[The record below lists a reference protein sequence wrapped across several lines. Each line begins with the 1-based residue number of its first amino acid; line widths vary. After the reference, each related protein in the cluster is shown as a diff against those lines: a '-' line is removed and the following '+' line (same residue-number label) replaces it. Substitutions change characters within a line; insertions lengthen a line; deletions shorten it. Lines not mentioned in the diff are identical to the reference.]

1 MACKSWTETETFAHP
16 PTQPTQP
23 TQPCPSPCLIDHYV
37 VIITG
42 AGGAIGGATAEV
54 LAAAGANV
62 VVSDLNLDTAQA
74 VADKVTRET
83 GKETLAIKTDVT
95 SEADQQALVDAT
107 LKKFGKITALINNVG
122 WGEYTPLWEVSMDYM
137 MKSYLLNTV
146 SAYSLTKLCLPHL
159 RKEENASVTF
169 SGSAVGTTPSP
180 EFISYSN
187 AKAALL
193 HMSKSIAAMSGP
205 QVRANSIVIGSV
217 DNGEATLK
225 AGYDPEMLRRL
236 AESFVMKRRGAPY
249 DIAYAFNFLLSPAA
263 SWITGVQ
270 LDVNGGGSYKSKM
283 PTED

>member
-1 MACKSWTETETFAHP
+1 MQHNPYERL
-16 PTQPTQP
+16 Q
-23 TQPCPSPCLIDHYV
+23 SPFSLKDYV

-54 LAAAGANV
+54 LAAAGAHV
-62 VVSDLNLDTAQA
+62 VVSDLNIETAQA
-74 VADKVTRET
+74 VAEKVTKV
-83 GKETLAIKTDVT
+83 GGIALALKTDVT
-95 SEADQQALVDAT
+95 SEVEQKTLVDAT
-107 LKKFGKITALINNVG
+107 IKKFGKITALVNNVG

-146 SAYSLTKLCLPHL
+146 SAYNLTKLCLPYL
-159 RKEENASVTF
+159 KKETNASVTF

-193 HMSKSIAAMSGP
+193 HMCKSIAAMSGP
-205 QVRANSIVIGSV
+205 EVRSNSVVIGSV

-225 AGYDPEMLRRL
+225 AGYDKEMLRRL

-249 DIAYAFNFLLSPAA
+249 DVAYAFNFLLSPAA

-270 LDVNGGGSYKSKM
+270 LEVDGGGSYKSKM
-283 PTED
+283 PTQD

>member
-1 MACKSWTETETFAHP
+1 MP
-16 PTQPTQP
+16 PNPYQRLE
-23 TQPCPSPCLIDHYV
+23 SPFSLDNYV
-37 VIITG
+37 VVITG

-62 VVSDLNLDTAQA
+62 VISDLNPDTAQA
-74 VADKVTRET
+74 VADKVTKET
-83 GKETLAIKTDVT
+83 GQETLAIKTDVT
-95 SEADQQALVDAT
+95 SEAEQQALVEAT
-107 LKKFGKITALINNVG
+107 LNKFGKITALINNVG
-122 WGEYTPLWEVSMDYM
+122 WGESTPLWEVSMDYM

-159 RKEENASVTF
+159 AKEENASVTF

-193 HMSKSIAAMSGP
+193 HMCQSIAVMSGP

>member
-1 MACKSWTETETFAHP
+1 MKHDP
-16 PTQPTQP
+16 YQRLN
-23 TQPCPSPCLIDHYV
+23 SPFSLENYV

-62 VVSDLNLDTAQA
+62 VISDLNLETAQA
-74 VADKVTRET
+74 VADKVIKVTGRE
-83 GKETLAIKTDVT
+83 AIAVKTDVT
-95 SEADQQALVDAT
+95 NEAEQQALVDAT
-107 LKKFGKITALINNVG
+107 LSKFGKITALINNVG
-122 WGEYTPLWEVSMDYM
+122 WGEYTPLWEVSMEYM
-137 MKSYLLNTV
+137 MKSYMLNTV

-159 RKEENASVTF
+159 KKETNASVTF

-193 HMSKSIAAMSGP
+193 HMCKSIAAMSGP
-205 QVRANSIVIGSV
+205 HVRANSIVIGSV

-283 PTED
+283 PTDD

>member
-1 MACKSWTETETFAHP
+1 MAHDPYQRLKSPF
-16 PTQPTQP
+16 
-23 TQPCPSPCLIDHYV
+23 SLDNYV

-74 VADKVTRET
+74 VAGKVVKET
-83 GKETLAIKTDVT
+83 GQEALAIKTDVT
-95 SEADQQALVDAT
+95 SEAEQQALVDAT
-107 LKKFGKITALINNVG
+107 LQKFGKITALINNVG
-122 WGEYTPLWEVSMDYM
+122 WGEYTPLWEVNMDYM

-146 SAYSLTKLCLPHL
+146 SAYHLTKLCLPHL
-159 RKEENASVTF
+159 KQEENASVTF

-193 HMSKSIAAMSGP
+193 HMSKSIAALSGP
-205 QVRANSIVIGSV
+205 HVRSNSIVIGSV

-236 AESFVMKRRGAPY
+236 AESIVMKRRGTPY

-263 SWITGVQ
+263 SWVTGVQ
-270 LDVNGGGSYKSKM
+270 LEVNGGGSYKSKM

>member
-1 MACKSWTETETFAHP
+1 MSHDPYQRLANPFS
-16 PTQPTQP
+16 
-23 TQPCPSPCLIDHYV
+23 LDGYV
-37 VIITG
+37 VLITG

-54 LAAAGANV
+54 LAAAGAHV
-62 VVSDLNLDTAQA
+62 VISDLDLTTARA

-83 GKETLAIKTDVT
+83 GKETLAVKTDVT
-95 SEADQQALVDAT
+95 SEAEQRALVDAT
-107 LKKFGKITALINNVG
+107 LARFGKITALINNVG
-122 WGEYTPLWEVSMDYM
+122 WGEYTPLWEVGMDYM

-146 SAYSLTKLCLPHL
+146 SAYNLTKLCMPHL
-159 RKEENASVTF
+159 VKEENASVTF
-169 SGSAVGTTPSP
+169 SGSAVGSTPSP

-205 QVRANSIVIGSV
+205 QVRSNSIVIGSV

-225 AGYDPEMLRRL
+225 AGYDPGMLKRL
-236 AESFVMKRRGAPY
+236 ADSFVMKRRGAPY
-249 DIAYAFNFLLSPAA
+249 DIAYAFQFLLSPAA

-283 PTED
+283 PTDD

>member
-1 MACKSWTETETFAHP
+1 MPHDPYQRLESPFA
-16 PTQPTQP
+16 
-23 TQPCPSPCLIDHYV
+23 LDGYV
-37 VIITG
+37 VVITG

-74 VADKVTRET
+74 VADKVTKET

-95 SEADQQALVDAT
+95 SEADQQALLDAT
-107 LKKFGKITALINNVG
+107 LAKFGKITALINNVG

-159 RKEENASVTF
+159 KKEENASVTF

-205 QVRANSIVIGSV
+205 HVRSNSIVIGSV

-249 DIAYAFNFLLSPAA
+249 DIAYAFNFLVSPAA

>member
-1 MACKSWTETETFAHP
+1 MSHDP
-16 PTQPTQP
+16 YQRLR
-23 TQPCPSPCLIDHYV
+23 SPFSLEGYV

-42 AGGAIGGATAEV
+42 AGGAIGSATAEV
-54 LAAAGANV
+54 LAAAGADV
-62 VVSDLNLDTAQA
+62 VISDLNLEAAQA
-74 VADKVTRET
+74 AAAQVAAAT
-83 GKETLAIKTDVT
+83 GRQPLAVKTDVT
-95 SEADQQALVDAT
+95 SEAEQQELVDAT
-107 LKKFGKITALINNVG
+107 LARFGKITALINNVG

-146 SAYSLTKLCLPHL
+146 SAYHLTKLCLPHL
-159 RKEENASVTF
+159 RKEQNASVTF
-169 SGSAVGTTPSP
+169 SGSAVGSTPSP

-205 QVRANSIVIGSV
+205 EVRSNSIVIGSV

-236 AESFVMKRRGAPY
+236 SESFVMKRRGAPY

-263 SWITGVQ
+263 AWITGVQ

-283 PTED
+283 PTQD

>member
-1 MACKSWTETETFAHP
+1 
-16 PTQPTQP
+16 
-23 TQPCPSPCLIDHYV
+23 V
-37 VIITG
+37 
-42 AGGAIGGATAEV
+42 
-54 LAAAGANV
+54 
-62 VVSDLNLDTAQA
+62 
-74 VADKVTRET
+74 
-83 GKETLAIKTDVT
+83 KTDVT
-95 SEADQQALVDAT
+95 SEAEQQALVDAT
-107 LKKFGKITALINNVG
+107 IQKFGKLTALINNVG

-146 SAYSLTKLCLPHL
+146 SAYNLTKLCMPHL
-159 RKEENASVTF
+159 KKQDNASVTF
-169 SGSAVGTTPSP
+169 SGSAVGTSPSP

-193 HMSKSIAAMSGP
+193 HMCKSIAAMSGP
-205 QVRANSIVIGSV
+205 HVRANSIVIGSV

-263 SWITGVQ
+263 SWISGVQ

-283 PTED
+283 PTDD

>member
-1 MACKSWTETETFAHP
+1 MPHDPYQRLKSPFSLDGYA
-16 PTQPTQP
+16 
-23 TQPCPSPCLIDHYV
+23 

-62 VVSDLNLDTAQA
+62 VISDLNLETARA
-74 VADKVTRET
+74 VADKVTKET
-83 GKETLAIKTDVT
+83 GKETLAIRTDVT
-95 SEADQQALVDAT
+95 SESEQQELVDAT
-107 LKKFGKITALINNVG
+107 LNKFGKITALINNVG

-146 SAYSLTKLCLPHL
+146 SAYNLSKLCMPHL
-159 RKEENASVTF
+159 KQQENASITI
-169 SGSAVGTTPSP
+169 SGSAVGSTPSP

-205 QVRANSIVIGSV
+205 EVRCNAIVIGSV

-225 AGYDPEMLRRL
+225 AGYDPEMLKRL
-236 AESFVMKRRGAPY
+236 ADSFVLKRRGAPF
-249 DIAYAFNFLLSPAA
+249 DIAYAFNYLLSPAA
-263 SWITGVQ
+263 AWVTGIHLHV
-270 LDVNGGGSYKSKM
+270 DGGGSYKSKM
-283 PTED
+283 PTAD

>member
-1 MACKSWTETETFAHP
+1 MPHDPYQRLA
-16 PTQPTQP
+16 
-23 TQPCPSPCLIDHYV
+23 SPFQLEGYT

-54 LAAAGANV
+54 LAAAGAAV
-62 VVSDLNLDTAQA
+62 VVSDLNLETAQA
-74 VADKVTRET
+74 VADKVKQSTGREA
-83 GKETLAIKTDVT
+83 LAVRTDVT
-95 SEADQQALVDAT
+95 SEAEQQALVDAT
-107 LKKFGKITALINNVG
+107 LARFGKITALINNVG

-137 MKSYLLNTV
+137 VKSYVLNTV
-146 SAYSLTKLCLPHL
+146 SAYNLTKLCLPHL
-159 RKEENASVTF
+159 RTQENASVTF

-193 HMSKSIAAMSGP
+193 HMSRSIAAMSGP
-205 QVRANSIVIGSV
+205 YLRSNSIVIGSV

-225 AGYDPEMLRRL
+225 AGYDPEMLKRL
-236 AESFVMKRRGAPY
+236 ADSMVMKRRGAPY
-249 DIAYAFNFLLSPAA
+249 DIAYAFQFLISPAA

-270 LDVNGGGSYKSKM
+270 LEVNGGGSYKSKM

>member
-1 MACKSWTETETFAHP
+1 MPHDPYQRLKSPFA
-16 PTQPTQP
+16 
-23 TQPCPSPCLIDHYV
+23 LDNYV

-62 VVSDLNLDTAQA
+62 VISDLNLEAAQA
-74 VADKVTRET
+74 VADKVTKET
-83 GKETLAIKTDVT
+83 GKEALAIKTDVT
-95 SEADQQALVDAT
+95 DEAEQQALVDAT

-146 SAYSLTKLCLPHL
+146 SAYSLTKLCMPHL
-159 RKEENASVTF
+159 KKQENASVTF
-169 SGSAVGTTPSP
+169 SGSAVGSTPSP

-205 QVRANSIVIGSV
+205 HVRSNSIVIGSV

-236 AESFVMKRRGAPY
+236 GESLVMKRRGAPY
-249 DIAYAFNFLLSPAA
+249 DIAYAFNFLVSPAA
-263 SWITGVQ
+263 AWITGVQ

>member
-1 MACKSWTETETFAHP
+1 MSHDPYQRLAAPFAL
-16 PTQPTQP
+16 T
-23 TQPCPSPCLIDHYV
+23 DDV

-42 AGGAIGGATAEV
+42 AGGAIGSATATV
-54 LAAAGANV
+54 LAHAGAHV
-62 VVSDLNLDTAQA
+62 VVSDLNLAAAQA
-74 VADKVTRET
+74 VADTVTKET
-83 GKETLAIKTDVT
+83 GREALALRTDVT
-95 SEADQQALVDAT
+95 VEADQQALVDAT
-107 LKKFGKITALINNVG
+107 LNKFDKITALINNVG
-122 WGEYTPLWEVSMDYM
+122 WGESTPLWEVSMEDM

-146 SAYSLTKLCLPHL
+146 SAYNLTKLCIPHL
-159 RKEENASVTF
+159 RSQENASVTF

-193 HMSKSIAAMSGP
+193 HMCRSIAAVSGP
-205 QVRANSIVIGSV
+205 RIRSNSIVIGSV

-236 AESFVMKRRGAPY
+236 ADSFVMKRRGTPY